1 MTLQAKRIKHL
12 YNRAG
17 FGMNLKDFQKIQT
30 LEQAIDHCFGASKSV
45 KHLQDTALEL
55 PDRRRLATMSREER
69 KEMLR
74 MNRNNIMV
82 LNKCWIDHMAFTPAQ
97 LREKMTFF
105 WHDHFACKLRNPK
118 VAHIQN
124 TTLRNFAL
132 DTFPNLLHAIAKD
145 PGMLLFL
152 NNQQNKK
159 DHPNE
164 NFARELLELFT
175 LGRGHY
181 TEKDVKEAARAFT
194 GWSVMP
200 DGSFFFR
207 RRQHDDGKKEFLGK
221 RGNFGGEEII
231 DIVLE
236 QKQTARFITE
246 KIYRYLV
253 HHIPDPE
260 VLETW
265 SDSFY
270 ESGYNIASLL
280 QKIFKSDHFYA
291 DKHIGSRIKSPV
303 EYLVGMMRL
312 LNVRFGAPEGPVYIQ
327 KILGQ
332 MLLFP
337 PNVSGWPQQ
346 RAWIDSSSMMARLSI
361 PKMIFTAGALDILPK
376 AAFAGNEEMIKLQQ
390 LNEKLDVQ
398 IDWSELE
405 RYMNTIPPNE
415 QYTRLKEYILSVPFL
430 AEREQHVQRISSHE
444 DLVKVIIHFVASPE
458 FQLC

>member
-1 MTLQAKRIKHL
+1 MALQGKRIKHL
-12 YNRAG
+12 YNRIG
-17 FGMNLKDFQKIQT
+17 FGLNLQEFQKIQT
-30 LEQAIDHCFGASKSV
+30 LDQAIDHCFKASQSI
-45 KHLQDTALEL
+45 KHLETPGMNL
-55 PDRRRLATMSREER
+55 PDRRRLATISREER
-69 KEMLR
+69 QEMLR
-74 MNRNNIMV
+74 MNRNGIMI
-82 LNKCWIDHMAFTPAQ
+82 LNKHWIDHMASTPAQ

-105 WHDHFACKLRNPK
+105 WHDHFACKLRNPEI
-118 VAHIQN
+118 AHIQN
-124 TTLRNFAL
+124 MTLRNFAL
-132 DTFPNLLHAIAKD
+132 DTYPELLHAIAKD

-207 RRQHDDGKKEFLGK
+207 RGQHDEGKKEFLGK
-221 RGNFGGEEII
+221 RGNFGGEDII

-236 QKQTARFITE
+236 QRQTARFITE

-265 SDSFY
+265 SDYFY
-270 ESGYNIASLL
+270 ESGYHITSLL
-280 QKIFKSDHFYA
+280 RKIFESDHFYA
-291 DKHIGSRIKSPV
+291 DQHIGSRIKSPV
-303 EYLVGMMRL
+303 EFLVGMMRL
-312 LNVRFGAPEGPVYIQ
+312 FHVHFGAPEGPVYIQ

-332 MLLFP
+332 ILFLP
-337 PNVSGWPQQ
+337 PNISGWPEQ

-361 PKMIFTAGALDILPK
+361 PKIIFTTGALDIIPK
-376 AAFAGNEEMIKLQQ
+376 AAFAGNEEMIKLQR

-405 RYMNTIPPNE
+405 QYIDTIPPNE
-415 QYTRLKEYILSVPFL
+415 HYSRLKEYILSVPFL
-430 AEREQHVQRISSHE
+430 AESGQHIQKISGHE
-444 DLVKVIIHFVASPE
+444 DLVKVIIRFVASPE